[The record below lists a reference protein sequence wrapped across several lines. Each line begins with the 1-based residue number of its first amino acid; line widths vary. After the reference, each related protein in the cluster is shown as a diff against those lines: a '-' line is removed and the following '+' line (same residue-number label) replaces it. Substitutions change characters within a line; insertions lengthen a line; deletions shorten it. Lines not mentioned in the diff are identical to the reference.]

1 MDGFSK
7 DFFDGNYDE
16 EKFIDPLNYPFD
28 IEKVM
33 NELKSEISD
42 RIQFKFHYLPQLLE
56 KEHYDL
62 TKDEEIQRLKRYL
75 IKKNIL
81 EIENH
86 RFRQQAALFTERQI
100 QNWIIKNFNK
110 VNPYFKE
117 LKLIGEEQKI
127 RKGRIDLLAK
137 NTKEHSVIGIEIKRS
152 ATKQN
157 VNQFYRY
164 IEGLKK
170 EYGENSK
177 LIVLSNRFTESLLD
191 MDMSVVELWRYEL
204 KWGYRKNKIKD
215 NVYFIKNLKARP
227 FYEGDRLAKL
237 INWRV

>member
-1 MDGFSK
+1 MDDYFKG
-7 DFFDGNYDE
+7 FFDKNYDE
-16 EKFIDPLNYPFD
+16 VKFIDPLNYPFD

-33 NELKSEISD
+33 DELKSEIND
-42 RIQFKFHYLPQLLE
+42 RFQFQFHYLPQLLE
-56 KEHYDL
+56 REYYDL
-62 TKDEEIQRLKRYL
+62 SKDEEIQRLKKYL

-86 RFRQQAALFTERQI
+86 RFKRQAALFTERRI
-100 QNWIIKNFNK
+100 QDWIIKNFNK

-127 RKGRIDLLAK
+127 GKGRIDLLAED
-137 NTKEHSVIGIEIKRS
+137 TKEHSVIGIEIKRS

-157 VNQFYRY
+157 INQFYRY
-164 IEGLKK
+164 IESLKK
-170 EYGENSK
+170 EYGENSR

-191 MDMSVVELWRYEL
+191 MDMSLVEPWRYEL
-204 KWGYRKNKIKD
+204 KWGYRRNKIKD
-215 NVYFIKNLKARP
+215 NVYFIKNLKAKP
-227 FYEGDRLAKL
+227 FYEVDRLAKL